1 MCGLAGII
9 SEDINFDFNQ
19 IEKFDKYL
27 KRRGPDDKGLF
38 RIDNCTFIH
47 RRLSIID
54 TSPNGRQPF
63 FDESG
68 TIMCICNGEIYNY
81 QKLRKELLSKGHH
94 LKSLSDNEILVHLYE
109 EYGESFI
116 DYIEGEFAIALWD
129 SMRKKLLIY
138 RDRFGVKPIY
148 YLSDSKTFY
157 FSSDFTSLAAEFL
170 SNKKI
175 DIEALNQFIN
185 FRYVPAPATLFQD
198 IRKIPGGHYI
208 KIENRS
214 IKLLKYYSLV
224 YRTKKIN
231 KDDAILQIR
240 KKVSEAIKSR
250 LMSDVPLGVFLSG
263 GVDSSIIVRVMHDL
277 GLRNMKTYS
286 IGFKDEKNAISNE
299 FEFSDTV
306 AKQFSTDHKKIVMS
320 EEDFYDSLDEWIEI
334 MGEPIGVPSSI
345 PLFWLSKIASKEV
358 KVILHGQGADE
369 NFGGYEW
376 YQTMH
381 KMFNYNKVPAQF
393 LIYYAGIQESEKNKL
408 LTTNFKRVN
417 ASLKKVTEIFQSY
430 KNLGQQDNL
439 SAICHIAFHFGLPE
453 VGLKEVDAV
462 TMNFGLE
469 ARIPYLNYDLV
480 EFGCTLPE
488 NLKIKSNN
496 EKYILKEAFKNSLPR
511 KIINRKKLW
520 FPVPVATWYKGKL
533 GKMIRDIVLDK
544 RSLERGIFNMDQ
556 LRKFLNQE
564 ENSSDDCAHNRTFRF
579 LVLELWLRRFLD

>member
-1 MCGLAGII
+1 MCGIAGII

-38 RIDNCTFIH
+38 KIANCTFLH

-54 TSPNGRQPF
+54 KSAKGRQPF

-68 TIMCICNGEIYNY
+68 RIMCICNGEIYNY
-81 QKLRKELLSKGHH
+81 QKLRKALVTKGHH

-109 EYGESFI
+109 EYGENFI
-116 DYIEGEFAIALWD
+116 NYIEGEFAIAIWD
-129 SMRKKLLIY
+129 SIRKKLLIY

-208 KIENRS
+208 KVENRS

-224 YRTKKIN
+224 YKTKKIN
-231 KDDAILQIR
+231 EDDAIRQVR
-240 KKVSEAIKSR
+240 KKTIEAIESR

-263 GVDSSIIVRVMHDL
+263 GVDSSIIVSVMHDL
-277 GLRNMKTYS
+277 GLRNIKTYS
-286 IGFKDEKNAISNE
+286 IGFKDEKNEISNE
-299 FEFSDTV
+299 FEFSDAV
-306 AKQFSTDHKKIVMS
+306 AKQFNTDHKKIVMS
-320 EEDFYDSLDEWIEI
+320 EEDFYDSFDEWIEV

-345 PLFWLSKIASKEV
+345 PLFWLSRIASKEV

-376 YQTMH
+376 YQTMQ
-381 KMFNYNKVPAQF
+381 KVFNYKEVPTQF
-393 LIYYAGIQESEKNKL
+393 LTYYAGIQELEKNRL

-417 ASLKKVTEIFQSY
+417 VSLKKVTEIFQSY

-439 SAICHIAFHFGLPE
+439 SAMCYIIFHLGLPE

-469 ARIPYLNYDLV
+469 ARVPYLNYDLV
-480 EFGCTLPE
+480 ELACTLPE
-488 NLKIKSNN
+488 DLKIKSNN
-496 EKYILKEAFKNSLPR
+496 EKYILKEAFKNSLPEA
-511 KIINRKKLW
+511 IINRKKLG
-520 FPVPVATWYKGKL
+520 FPVPIATWYKAKL
-533 GKMIRDIVLDK
+533 GTMIRDIVLDK
-544 RSLERGIFNMDQ
+544 RSLERGIFNRDE

-564 ENSSDDCAHNRTFRF
+564 ESSSDCSHNKTFRF